1 MNESASIIDKLHH
14 VLEEDDGLADR
25 LERSLVEA
33 HARAQ
38 SELNPAVF
46 DALDWPTDLAA
57 YERYLQGFLRWI
69 PQQSDAQAW
78 KEPAPKERFAKGG
91 QRPPGSLLLSDRPEG
106 RRRLGDRG
114 EQRSL
119 RRVADRLH
127 P

>member
-1 MNESASIIDKLHH
+1 VNESASIIDKLHH
-14 VLEEDDGLADR
+14 VLEEGDGLADR

-78 KEPAPKERFAKGG
+78 KQPAPKERFAKEVSVRLG
-91 QRPPGSLLLSDRPEG
+91 LLLPHRPEG

-114 EQRSL
+114 EQRGL
-119 RRVADRLH
+119 RQVADRLH